1 MDTKVGKGGLPRE
14 APTLKAAWPF
24 HYVLKVMPR
33 NNLKT
38 LISSFLS
45 LTATE
50 GGGSSRKCLSSHQ
63 IIVTYF
69 IRCFIY
75 VTTE

>member
-24 HYVLKVMPR
+24 HYVLKVMPG

-50 GGGSSRKCLSSHQ
+50 GGSARKCLSSHQ
-63 IIVTYF
+63 IIVAYF